1 MRPVVIVSNDVAN
14 THSPIVSIIPLTT
27 NLARV
32 DIPTQTILHSRFLR
46 CPSMALCEQITTI
59 DKSRLKERMHEYLE
73 PVAEVSNS
81 GYMIYYPR
89 WTYTDENGK
98 IAEVT
103 ADMVDIKQVLLD
115 YGNRYIRAA
124 RFCFDNLR
132 YRYAMQ
138 DWTHFSIE
146 MSSGIISPLGEH
158 GAYTQLYVVEDE
170 YTSRRAAKHAMHQ
183 EDNFNF
189 QNVCRE
195 LFAQC

>member
-1 MRPVVIVSNDVAN
+1 MTYGLNQKCVDEVGHNFVVVGGFEDRPDHLNKHDYFRLYLQGSDKMYFGTDIEINE
-14 THSPIVSIIPLTT
+14 IK
-27 NLARV
+27 V
-32 DIPTQTILHSRFLR
+32 D
-46 CPSMALCEQITTI
+46 
-59 DKSRLKERMHEYLE
+59 MHEYLE

-89 WTYTDENGK
+89 WTYTDENG
-98 IAEVT
+98 EVVEFM

-132 YRYAMQ
+132 YRYPMQ
-138 DWTHFSIE
+138 DWTHFTIE

-158 GAYTQLYVVEDE
+158 GAYTQVFVVEDE
-170 YTSRRAAKHAMHQ
+170 YTSRRAAKHAMQQ
-183 EDNFNF
+183 EDNFNL

>member
-1 MRPVVIVSNDVAN
+1 MSYKLNQKCVDEVGHNFVVVGGFEDRADHLNKKDYFRLYLQGSDKLYFG
-14 THSPIVSIIPLTT
+14 T
-27 NLARV
+27 
-32 DIPTQTILHSRFLR
+32 DIEINEIKVG
-46 CPSMALCEQITTI
+46 MN
-59 DKSRLKERMHEYLE
+59 EYLE

-89 WTYTDENGK
+89 WTYTDENGE
-98 IAEVT
+98 IVEVM

-124 RFCFDNLR
+124 RYCFDNLR
-132 YRYAMQ
+132 YRYPMQ
-138 DWTHFSIE
+138 DWTHFTIE

-158 GAYTQLYVVEDE
+158 GAYTQVYVVEDE
-170 YTSRRAAKHAMHQ
+170 YTSRRTAKHAMHQ

-195 LFAQC
+195 LFAQR

>member
-1 MRPVVIVSNDVAN
+1 MNYGLVNKYVNEVGHNFVVVGGFEDRPDHLNKKDYFRLYLQGSDKLYFGTDTEINE
-14 THSPIVSIIPLTT
+14 IK
-27 NLARV
+27 V
-32 DIPTQTILHSRFLR
+32 D
-46 CPSMALCEQITTI
+46 MN
-59 DKSRLKERMHEYLE
+59 EYLE

-89 WTYTDENGK
+89 WTYTDENGE
-98 IAEVT
+98 IVEVM

-124 RFCFDNLR
+124 RYCFDNLR
-132 YRYAMQ
+132 YRYTTK
-138 DWTHFSIE
+138 DWTHFTIE
-146 MSSGIISPLGEH
+146 MSTGIISPLGEH
-158 GAYTQLYVVEDE
+158 GAYTQVFVVEDA

>member
-1 MRPVVIVSNDVAN
+1 MTYGLNQKCVDEVGHNFVVVGGFEDRPDHLNKHDYFRLYLQGSDKLYFGTDIEINE
-14 THSPIVSIIPLTT
+14 IK
-27 NLARV
+27 V
-32 DIPTQTILHSRFLR
+32 D
-46 CPSMALCEQITTI
+46 
-59 DKSRLKERMHEYLE
+59 MHEYLE

-89 WTYTDENGK
+89 WTYTDENG
-98 IAEVT
+98 EVVEFM

-132 YRYAMQ
+132 YRYPMQ
-138 DWTHFSIE
+138 DWTHFTIE

-158 GAYTQLYVVEDE
+158 GAYTQVFVVEDE

-189 QNVCRE
+189 HNVCRE

>member
-1 MRPVVIVSNDVAN
+1 MTYGLNQKCVDEVGHNFVVVGGFEDRPDHLNKHDYFRLYLQGSDKLYFGTDIEINE
-14 THSPIVSIIPLTT
+14 IK
-27 NLARV
+27 V
-32 DIPTQTILHSRFLR
+32 DT
-46 CPSMALCEQITTI
+46 
-59 DKSRLKERMHEYLE
+59 HEYLE

-89 WTYTDENGK
+89 WTYTDENGE
-98 IAEVT
+98 IVEVM

-124 RFCFDNLR
+124 RYCFNNLR
-132 YRYAMQ
+132 YRNTTK
-138 DWTHFSIE
+138 DWTHFTIE
-146 MSSGIISPLGEH
+146 MSTGIISPLGEH
-158 GAYTQLYVVEDE
+158 GAYTQVYLVEDE

>member
-1 MRPVVIVSNDVAN
+1 MGYKLNQKCVDEVGHNFVVVGGFEDRPDHLNKKDYFRLYLQGSDKLYFGTDIEINE
-14 THSPIVSIIPLTT
+14 IK
-27 NLARV
+27 V
-32 DIPTQTILHSRFLR
+32 D
-46 CPSMALCEQITTI
+46 
-59 DKSRLKERMHEYLE
+59 MHEYLE
-73 PVAEVSNS
+73 PVAEISNS

-98 IAEVT
+98 VVEFM

-132 YRYAMQ
+132 YRYPMQ
-138 DWTHFSIE
+138 DWTHFTIE

-158 GAYTQLYVVEDE
+158 GAYTQVFVVEDE

-183 EDNFNF
+183 EDNFNL

>member
-1 MRPVVIVSNDVAN
+1 MTYGLNQKCVDEVGHNFVVVGGFEDRPDHLNKHDYFRLYLQGSDKLYFGTDIEINE
-14 THSPIVSIIPLTT
+14 IK
-27 NLARV
+27 V
-32 DIPTQTILHSRFLR
+32 D
-46 CPSMALCEQITTI
+46 
-59 DKSRLKERMHEYLE
+59 MHEYLE

-89 WTYTDENGK
+89 WTYTDENGENV
-98 IAEVT
+98 EVM

-132 YRYAMQ
+132 YRYPMQ
-138 DWTHFSIE
+138 DWTHFTIE

-158 GAYTQLYVVEDE
+158 GAYTQVFVVEDE

>member
-1 MRPVVIVSNDVAN
+1 MFYSLNQKCVDEVGHNFVVVGGFEDRPDHLNKKDYYRLYLQGSDKLYFGTDIEINE
-14 THSPIVSIIPLTT
+14 IK
-27 NLARV
+27 V
-32 DIPTQTILHSRFLR
+32 D
-46 CPSMALCEQITTI
+46 
-59 DKSRLKERMHEYLE
+59 MHEYLE

-89 WTYTDENGK
+89 WTYTDENGENV
-98 IAEVT
+98 EVM

-132 YRYAMQ
+132 YRYPTQ
-138 DWTHFSIE
+138 DWTHFTIE

-158 GAYTQLYVVEDE
+158 GAYTQVFVVEDE
-170 YTSRRAAKHAMHQ
+170 YTSRHAAKHAMHQ

-189 QNVCRE
+189 QNVYRE
-195 LFAQC
+195 LFAQR

>member
-1 MRPVVIVSNDVAN
+1 MSYKLNQKCVDEVGHNFVVVGGFEDRADHLNKKDYFRLYLQGSDKLYFGTDIEINE
-14 THSPIVSIIPLTT
+14 IK
-27 NLARV
+27 V
-32 DIPTQTILHSRFLR
+32 D
-46 CPSMALCEQITTI
+46 
-59 DKSRLKERMHEYLE
+59 MHEYLE

-89 WTYTDENGK
+89 WTYTDENGE
-98 IAEVT
+98 IVEVV

-124 RFCFDNLR
+124 RYCFDNLR
-132 YRYAMQ
+132 YRYPMQ
-138 DWTHFSIE
+138 DWTHFTIE

-158 GAYTQLYVVEDE
+158 GAYTQVYVVEDE
-170 YTSRRAAKHAMHQ
+170 YTSRRTAKHAMHQ

-195 LFAQC
+195 LFAQR

>member
-1 MRPVVIVSNDVAN
+1 MSYELNQMCVDEVGHNFVVVGGFEDRADHLNKKDYFRLYLQGSDKLYFGTDIEINE
-14 THSPIVSIIPLTT
+14 IK
-27 NLARV
+27 V
-32 DIPTQTILHSRFLR
+32 D
-46 CPSMALCEQITTI
+46 
-59 DKSRLKERMHEYLE
+59 MHEYLE

-89 WTYTDENGK
+89 WTYTDENGENV
-98 IAEVT
+98 EVM

-132 YRYAMQ
+132 YRYPMQ
-138 DWTHFSIE
+138 DWTHFTIE

-158 GAYTQLYVVEDE
+158 GAYTQVYVVEDE

-183 EDNFNF
+183 EDIFSF

-195 LFAQC
+195 LFAQR